1 MNACTAAG
9 LESFSLQTA
18 PDSCTGKW
26 HLDGEYGESVDW
38 WYVRVA
44 SMCTF
49 FQKKSELI
57 IVMQLMPYKIDLYFN
72 GLILFSFSYDENIH
86 FYNIPI

>member
-1 MNACTAAG
+1 
-9 LESFSLQTA
+9 
-18 PDSCTGKW
+18 
-26 HLDGEYGESVDW
+26 
-38 WYVRVA
+38 
-44 SMCTF
+44 MCTF

-86 FYNIPI
+86 FSYNIVNVFSASNLNCYDLCNTQNSRIAISVLLLE